1 MLCPDFYE
9 IRHDVFY
16 PNDPKSCVEFMA
28 SHFLPMPLKDI
39 SFPLTLGK
47 DIRCPACGHAA
58 PRSLGVV
65 KSACYPVIKK
75 QLSAQLF
82 LPLT

>member
-9 IRHDVFY
+9 ICHDIFY
-16 PNDPKSCVEFMA
+16 PNDLKSCVEFIV
-28 SHFLPMPLKDI
+28 SHFLPMQLKNI

-47 DIRCPACGHAA
+47 DIRCTACGRAA
-58 PRSLGVV
+58 LRFFGVV
-65 KSACYPVIKK
+65 KSAHYPLIKK

-82 LPLT
+82 LPLI